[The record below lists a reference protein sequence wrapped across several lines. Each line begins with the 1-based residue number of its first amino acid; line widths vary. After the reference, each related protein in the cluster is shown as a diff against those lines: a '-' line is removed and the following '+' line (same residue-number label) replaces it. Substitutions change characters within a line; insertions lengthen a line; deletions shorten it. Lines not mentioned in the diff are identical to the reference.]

1 MEARNERRFTK
12 ICFREHYQSQKI
24 KGRIHGFW
32 LLCSRGCAILT
43 KKKKKKEVALYQKF
57 YKGTIE
63 DIGTGLVIKEES
75 PWETSNA
82 NMRVRHKYT
91 YPHIIINPLY
101 ALVVE
106 ILSL

>member
-1 MEARNERRFTK
+1 MLQRVCDFNK
-12 ICFREHYQSQKI
+12 
-24 KGRIHGFW
+24 
-32 LLCSRGCAILT
+32 

-57 YKGTIE
+57 YKGTTE

-91 YPHIIINPLY
+91 YPHMIINPLY